1 MNKIAILETILDASD
16 QLYSTG
22 RKAEANIL
30 THVAR
35 RVAQMSE
42 GDWNPDDMATDDG
55 FMGSDHDD
63 GFMGSDYD
71 DDGYGMHGHLR
82 PRQQQLEEQDD
93 MSPEDLEEYFKG
105 LKDHSGSG
113 HAKHRNVN
121 EFSDLLSDAGA
132 EVDG

>member
-1 MNKIAILETILDASD
+1 MNRIAILGTILDASD

-42 GDWNPDDMATDDG
+42 GDWNPDDMATDDE

-63 GFMGSDYD
+63 EGD
-71 DDGYGMHGHLR
+71 GMHGHLR
-82 PRQQQLEEQDD
+82 SRQQQLEEQDD
-93 MSPEDLEEYFKG
+93 MSPEDLEEYYTLVKG
-105 LKDHSGSG
+105 LRDHSGSG
-113 HAKHRNVN
+113 HAKHRNVDQ
-121 EFSDLLSDAGA
+121 FSDLLSDAGA
-132 EVDG
+132 EVDGPFANQ